1 MAERA
6 HKWFKMCLLMFIE
19 IFQPIKCFVASIVF
33 TEIMFPL
40 LILFHCHA
48 SSFRW
53 FYHVFP
59 YLFVMFQRFLMCI
72 EFIAIVENGAAFM
85 TEPIFVRTNGTIFDE
100 MKDRFGHQTLTD
112 ALYCIIVMI
121 IRPAREMT
129 NVCAPS
135 FWVDTCGGQQS
146 LKPTFC
152 TKIT

>member
-59 YLFVMFQRFLMCI
+59 YLFVMFQRF
-72 EFIAIVENGAAFM
+72 
-85 TEPIFVRTNGTIFDE
+85 FD
-100 MKDRFGHQTLTD
+100 RCTL
-112 ALYCIIVMI
+112 LYHCNDHK
-121 IRPAREMT
+121 AREGDDQCVCSVILGGYVWWAAVIKT
-129 NVCAPS
+129 N
-135 FWVDTCGGQQS
+135 F
-146 LKPTFC
+146 LY
-152 TKIT
+152 